1 MVFFVCMYIFS
12 IFSLP
17 LSFCV
22 LVYALYPA
30 TERREAGGMWLR
42 GFAISLPLVFVA
54 RAAGALVP
62 SMYGTILSPL
72 HEAADRFLP
81 FILIPGAVYTLF
93 RHRLGVAADGP
104 ARRRLTAFYSGALSL
119 SGCSE
124 VFHTVEAPSVFV
136 LFALPFLTFSIMIAA
151 PRLWA
156 GFDRAVLH
164 PHPRQPFLRIP
175 VRGRAVNDAYGR
187 IVDLIRGL
195 TFTARMRLWFYC
207 AGICLAASLVPGFFR
222 HRLWFLA
229 WPLTAGITA
238 LSWAIALPGLNAR
251 E

>member
-93 RHRLGVAADGP
+93 RHRLGCRGRWTGEAKAHRLLLRRTVPVRVLGSIPHGGGP
-104 ARRRLTAFYSGALSL
+104 FRL
-119 SGCSE
+119 
-124 VFHTVEAPSVFV
+124 
-136 LFALPFLTFSIMIAA
+136 
-151 PRLWA
+151 
-156 GFDRAVLH
+156 RAV
-164 PHPRQPFLRIP
+164 R
-175 VRGRAVNDAYGR
+175 
-187 IVDLIRGL
+187 
-195 TFTARMRLWFYC
+195 
-207 AGICLAASLVPGFFR
+207 ASLPDIFDNDRGSAPLGGFR
-222 HRLWFLA
+222 SSGSPSPPAPAL
-229 WPLTAGITA
+229 LTH
-238 LSWAIALPGLNAR
+238 SRAR
-251 E
+251 SRGE